1 MCKPFLGID
10 MKKAKKYII
19 IVGCAIVLNFF
30 LWKIGSDCL
39 VDIINSKSN
48 SSVLLSLSFLGLIC
62 LVLIRIMRWI
72 SDLIKSLVK
81 TQKFKLGIGVTA
93 AVLIFGTTT
102 FYNLKNLGSRI
113 INGNSRQEL
122 CRKIVDANYLAS
134 GTKANNL
141 TIKEYNQI
149 RNLITLPSLPQ
160 EAYEIGY
167 LYSYDGFL
175 TDYTKEVIYKVPQ
188 TIDVRAYQDN
198 GENFGD
204 GRYIVEFDEYNLVT
218 YSEYN
223 K

>member
-1 MCKPFLGID
+1 
-10 MKKAKKYII
+10 
-19 IVGCAIVLNFF
+19 
-30 LWKIGSDCL
+30 
-39 VDIINSKSN
+39 
-48 SSVLLSLSFLGLIC
+48 
-62 LVLIRIMRWI
+62 MRWI

-122 CRKIVDANYLAS
+122 CRKIVDANYLAN

-175 TDYTKEVIYKVPQ
+175 PDYTKEVIYKAVSYTHLTLP
-188 TIDVRAYQDN
+188 TKR
-198 GENFGD
+198 
-204 GRYIVEFDEYNLVT
+204 IV
-218 YSEYN
+218 
-223 K
+223 